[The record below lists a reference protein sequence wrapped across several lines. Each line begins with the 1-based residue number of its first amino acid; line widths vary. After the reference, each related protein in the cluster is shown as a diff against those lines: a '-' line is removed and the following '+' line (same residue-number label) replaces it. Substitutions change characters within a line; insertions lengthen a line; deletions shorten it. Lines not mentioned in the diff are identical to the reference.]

1 MDLILIAF
9 LIIAS
14 AIFGLSMGS
23 SRFGP
28 GFAFGLLINGI
39 ILYLIMPSL
48 TIVTGLFLLAL
59 EAAAGGVLGI
69 LATDSGFGFSP
80 AFRHHQTSRFGPA
93 LFLFAGIAVLALIIV
108 AAILAPL
115 LCASQFYA
123 LPQVSTGVSTNNSL
137 VSSDHI
143 REVSEETARW
153 RADKAVGN
161 IGYKVGVGQMNI
173 QSKDG
178 QLVWLAPLDYT
189 GTWKAWSYGQEG
201 TGGYVV
207 VSAEDAKDQ
216 VKLIETT
223 IRHTPNGLFGYN
235 LERTIYFDYPT
246 YLKGETTFQLDEKG
260 EPVWVTMLSN
270 PAVLGMYG
278 HIPVGIVVTDPSNG
292 QNTFYYM
299 NDVPTWVER
308 VMDEEVNEEY
318 LTYWGKYKY
327 GFWNTVFDQ
336 KDYLRPTG
344 GLEVTDEGGNV
355 QVGQDDTPDVYLVK
369 GTDGKLY
376 WFGSFTTIGKDT
388 SMVGYTLTDLRTG
401 KIVFYPTPSVYND
414 IGAAKNVQQH
424 PEVAKVMGARVTQ
437 PIMYL
442 VDGQEVWIMPVIT
455 PSGENVMVGAVISQ
469 TGETFV
475 SPTLDGTLR
484 QLRGQ
489 NIPAT
494 NPTAPGTSKLSTL
507 VAELEE
513 DLSKLKEYLKNHPE
527 E

>member
-1 MDLILIAF
+1 MDFMLIVF
-9 LIIAS
+9 LVIAS
-14 AIFGLSMGS
+14 AVFGLALGS

-28 GFAFGLLINGI
+28 GFAFGLIINGF
-39 ILYLIMPSL
+39 ILYFIMPAL
-48 TIVTGLFLLAL
+48 TIVAGLFLVAL

-93 LFLFAGIAVLALIIV
+93 LFLFVGAAIIV
-108 AAILAPL
+108 LLILGAILAPL

-123 LPQVSTGVSTNNSL
+123 LPQVTTGISNNNSL
-137 VSSDHI
+137 VSSGHI

-178 QLVWLAPLDYT
+178 KLVWLAPLDYT

-201 TGGYVV
+201 TGGYVL
-207 VSAEDAKDQ
+207 VSAEDSKDQ
-216 VKLIETT
+216 VKLVETT
-223 IRHTPNGLFGYN
+223 IRHTPHGLFGYN
-235 LERTIYFDYPT
+235 LERTLYFDYPT
-246 YLKGETTFQLDEKG
+246 YLKGETTFQLDDKG

-278 HIPVGIVVTDPSNG
+278 HVPVGIAVTNPSSG
-292 QNTFYYM
+292 GNTFYYM
-299 NDVPTWVER
+299 NEVPTWVER

-327 GFWNTVFDQ
+327 GFWNTIFDQ
-336 KDYLRPTG
+336 KDYLKPTG
-344 GLEVTDEGGNV
+344 GLEITDEGGNV
-355 QVGQDDTPDVYLVK
+355 QVGQGENPDVYLVQ

-376 WFGSFTTIGKDT
+376 WFGSFTTVGKDT

-455 PSGENVMVGAVISQ
+455 PSGENVMMGAVVAK
-469 TGETFV
+469 TGETYV

-484 QLRGQ
+484 QLHGQ
-489 NIPAT
+489 TIQADT
-494 NPTAPGTSKLSTL
+494 VSPGSSTTLASL
-507 VAELEE
+507 VAELDS
-513 DLSKLKEYLKNHPE
+513 DLARLKEYIKNHPE